1 MWVEAVELRKFLH
14 LLNIRPPEA
23 QESWDILAEV
33 VRNYKLTLYNP
44 TTSILR
50 FREVT
55 VLRPVSRCHLPHLD
69 FYNLT

>member
-14 LLNIRPPEA
+14 RSNIRPPEA

-33 VRNYKLTLYNP
+33 VRNYKFTLYNP